1 MFVCQS
7 IDTSELDNGTQSP
20 QLYDGLSLFYP
31 ISITHRK
38 VSQLTTSKLSL
49 KGRITALSASLAVA
63 ALALTGCAPA
73 EKADFGELNVQL
85 SWIKNSEFA
94 GEFYAVENGYYTDA
108 GFSSVNLVAGP
119 AATEAEVLS
128 GNALVGIAN
137 PISTAP
143 IILGENAPLK
153 IIGTTYQKNPFTILS
168 LKNGANIATI
178 EDLIGKRIGVQAGP
192 NETLFD
198 ALLKAN
204 GIDASKVTKVPV
216 QYDPAPL
223 VNGEVDGFLAYV
235 TNESFVVADQGYEV
249 TNLLFADN
257 GLPFVTESFV
267 VTQDSID
274 NNRAA
279 LKAFLK
285 ATILGWKDAIADSKG
300 GADLAL
306 TIYGK
311 DLGLNA
317 EKEYYQSETQNEIL
331 VQTDETAANGLF
343 TISDAMIAQNLATLK
358 AAGYTITADQ
368 LFDMS
373 LLKEVYEENPE
384 LKG

>member
-1 MFVCQS
+1 MAVINAFPY
-7 IDTSELDNGTQSP
+7 L
-20 QLYDGLSLFYP
+20 
-31 ISITHRK
+31 ITHRK

-49 KGRITALSASLAVA
+49 KGRITALSAALAVA
-63 ALALTGCAPA
+63 AIALTGCAA
-73 EKADFGELNVQL
+73 TEEKADFGALNVQL
-85 SWIKNSEFA
+85 SWIKNSEFTGQFNA
-94 GEFYAVENGYYTDA
+94 DTNGYYTEA
-108 GFSSVNLVAGP
+108 GFTSVNLIAGP
-119 AATEAEVLS
+119 AATESEVLS

-143 IILGENAPLK
+143 VILEEGAPLK

-168 LKNGANIATI
+168 LKDKGNIVTVQ
-178 EDLIGKRIGVQAGP
+178 DLIGKRIGVQAGP

-204 GIDASKVTKVPV
+204 GIEASQVTKVPV

-235 TNESFVVADQGYEV
+235 TNESFVVASQGYEV

-274 NNRAA
+274 NNREA

-285 ATILGWKDAIADSKG
+285 ATIRGWKDSIADPNA

-306 TIYGK
+306 TVYGK

-317 EKEYYQSETQNEIL
+317 DKEYYQSKTQNDIL
-331 VQTDETAANGLF
+331 VQTEETAANGLF
-343 TISDAMIAQNLATLK
+343 TISDAMIAQNLETLE
-358 AAGYTITADQ
+358 AAGYTISADQ
-368 LFDMS
+368 LFDLS
-373 LLKEVYEENPE
+373 LLAEVYAENPD

>member
-1 MFVCQS
+1 M
-7 IDTSELDNGTQSP
+7 
-20 QLYDGLSLFYP
+20 
-31 ISITHRK
+31 
-38 VSQLTTSKLSL
+38 TTSKLSL

-94 GEFYAVENGYYTDA
+94 GEFFAVENGYYTDA

-168 LKNGANIATI
+168 LKDGGNIATVQ
-178 EDLIGKRIGVQAGP
+178 DLIGKRIGVQAGP

-285 ATILGWKDAIADSKG
+285 ATILGWKDSIADPNG

-306 TIYGK
+306 NVYGA

-317 EKEYYQSETQNEIL
+317 DKEYYQSKTQNEIL

-358 AAGYTITADQ
+358 AAGYTIAANQ

>member
-1 MFVCQS
+1 VNS
-7 IDTSELDNGTQSP
+7 N
-20 QLYDGLSLFYP
+20 
-31 ISITHRK
+31 
-38 VSQLTTSKLSL
+38 KLSL
-49 KGRITALSASLAVA
+49 KGRITAISATLAVA

-73 EKADFGELNVQL
+73 AEKADFGDLNVQL
-85 SWIKNSEFA
+85 SWIKNSEFS
-94 GEFYAVENGYYTDA
+94 GEFYGVENGHYTDA

-143 IILGENAPLK
+143 IILNEGAPLK

-168 LKNGANIATI
+168 LKDGANIVTI
-178 EDLIGKRIGVQAGP
+178 QDLIGKRIGVQAGP

-204 GIDASKVTKVPV
+204 GIAANKVTKVPV

-235 TNESFVVADQGYEV
+235 TNESFVVESQGYEV

-285 ATILGWKDAIADSKG
+285 ATILGWKDAIANSDG

-306 TIYGK
+306 TVFGK

-317 EKEYYQSETQNEIL
+317 DKEYYQSKTQNDIL
-331 VQTDETAANGLF
+331 VQTDETRANGLF

-373 LLKEVYEENPE
+373 LLAEVYAENPE

>member
-1 MFVCQS
+1 M
-7 IDTSELDNGTQSP
+7 
-20 QLYDGLSLFYP
+20 
-31 ISITHRK
+31 
-38 VSQLTTSKLSL
+38 TTSKLGL

-73 EKADFGELNVQL
+73 ATEKADFGDLSIQL

-94 GEFYAVENGYYTDA
+94 GQFFAVENGYYTDA

-119 AATEAEVLS
+119 AATEAEVLA

-143 IILGENAPLK
+143 VILNEGAPLK

-168 LKNGANIATI
+168 LKDGANIETI
-178 EDLIGKRIGVQAGP
+178 QDLIGKRIGVQAGP

-204 GIDASKVTKVPV
+204 GIDASEVTKVPV

-223 VNGEVDGFLAYV
+223 TNGEVDGFLAYV
-235 TNESFVVADQGYEV
+235 TNESFVVADQGFEV

-274 NNRAA
+274 NNREA

-285 ATILGWKDAIADSKG
+285 ATILGWKDAIADPDG
-300 GADLAL
+300 GADLA
-306 TIYGK
+306 INNFGK

-317 EKEYYQSETQNEIL
+317 KKEYYQSKTQNEIL

-343 TISDAMIAQNLATLK
+343 TISEAMIAQNLATLE
-358 AAGYTITADQ
+358 AAGYSITAEQ
-368 LFDMS
+368 LFDLT
-373 LLKEVYEENPE
+373 LLAEVYAENPD

>member
-1 MFVCQS
+1 M
-7 IDTSELDNGTQSP
+7 
-20 QLYDGLSLFYP
+20 
-31 ISITHRK
+31 
-38 VSQLTTSKLSL
+38 TTSKLSL

-63 ALALTGCAPA
+63 ALALTGCSAA
-73 EKADFGELNVQL
+73 TEKADFGDLNVQL

-143 IILGENAPLK
+143 IILNEDAPLK

-168 LKNGANIATI
+168 LKDGANIATVQ
-178 EDLIGKRIGVQAGP
+178 DLIGKRIGVQAGP

-204 GIDASKVTKVPV
+204 GIKASQVTKVPV

-235 TNESFVVADQGYEV
+235 TNESFVVESAGNPV

-285 ATILGWKDAIADSKG
+285 ATILGWKDSIANSDG

-306 TIYGK
+306 NKYGK
-311 DLGLNA
+311 DLGLNSA
-317 EKEYYQSETQNEIL
+317 KEYYQSKTQNEIL
-331 VQTDETAANGLF
+331 VQTDETNANGLF

-358 AAGYTITADQ
+358 AAGYTITADK

-373 LLKEVYEENPE
+373 LLAEVYAENPD

>member
-1 MFVCQS
+1 M
-7 IDTSELDNGTQSP
+7 
-20 QLYDGLSLFYP
+20 
-31 ISITHRK
+31 
-38 VSQLTTSKLSL
+38 TTSKLSL
-49 KGRITALSASLAVA
+49 KGRITALTASLAVA

-94 GEFYAVENGYYTDA
+94 GEFFAVENGYYTDA
-108 GFSSVNLVAGP
+108 GFSAVNLVAGP
-119 AATEAEVLS
+119 AATEAEVLA

-178 EDLIGKRIGVQAGP
+178 QDLIGKRIGVQAGP

-204 GIDASKVTKVPV
+204 GIDASQVTKVPV

-235 TNESFVVADQGYEV
+235 TNESFVVGQTQEV

-274 NNRAA
+274 NNREA

-285 ATILGWKDAIADSKG
+285 ATILGWKDAIADSDA

-306 TIYGK
+306 NIYGK

-317 EKEYYQSETQNEIL
+317 DKEYYQSETQNAIL
-331 VQTDETAANGLF
+331 VQTEETAANGLF

-358 AAGYTITADQ
+358 AAGYSITAEQ
-368 LFDMS
+368 LFDLS
-373 LLKEVYEENPE
+373 LLAEVYEENPE

>member
-1 MFVCQS
+1 M
-7 IDTSELDNGTQSP
+7 TS
-20 QLYDGLSLFYP
+20 P
-31 ISITHRK
+31 ISG
-38 VSQLTTSKLSL
+38 L
-49 KGRITALSASLAVA
+49 KGRIRALAATMAVA

-73 EKADFGELNVQL
+73 AEPANYGELNIQL

-94 GEFYAVENGYYTDA
+94 GQFMAVENGYYTEA
-108 GFSSVNLVAGP
+108 GFSSVNLIAGP

-143 IILGENAPLK
+143 VIIGEGAPLK

-168 LKNGANIATI
+168 LKNGANIVTVQ
-178 EDLIGKRIGVQAGP
+178 DLIGKKIGVQAGP

-204 GIDASKVTKVPV
+204 GISQSQVTKVPV

-235 TNESFVVADQGYEV
+235 TNESFVVENAGNPV

-267 VTQDSID
+267 VTQESIV

-279 LKAFLK
+279 LKAFLY
-285 ATILGWKDAIADSKG
+285 ATIRGWKAAIADSKA

-306 TIYGK
+306 TKFGK

-317 EKEYYQSETQNEIL
+317 DKEYYQSKTQNEIL

-343 TISDAMIAQNLATLK
+343 TISQSMIDLNLKTLK
-358 AAGYTITADQ
+358 AAGYEITADE
-368 LFDMS
+368 LFDLT
-373 LLKEVYEENPE
+373 LLEEVYAEHPE

>member
-1 MFVCQS
+1 M
-7 IDTSELDNGTQSP
+7 TSPKTG
-20 QLYDGLSLFYP
+20 
-31 ISITHRK
+31 
-38 VSQLTTSKLSL
+38 L
-49 KGRITALSASLAVA
+49 KGRIKAIAASLAVA
-63 ALALTGCAPA
+63 AIALTGCAPA
-73 EKADFGELNVQL
+73 AEPANYGELNIQL

-94 GEFYAVENGYYTDA
+94 GEFFAVENGYYTEA
-108 GFSSVNLVAGP
+108 GFDSVNLIAGP

-137 PISTAP
+137 PISAAP
-143 IILGENAPLK
+143 IILEEGAPLK

-168 LKNGANIATI
+168 LKNGGNIQTVQ
-178 EDLIGKRIGVQAGP
+178 DLIGKKIGVQAGP

-204 GIDASKVTKVPV
+204 GIEQSEVTKVPV

-235 TNESFVVADQGYEV
+235 TNESFVVESAGNEV

-274 NNRAA
+274 NNRDA
-279 LKAFLK
+279 LKAFLY
-285 ATILGWKDAIADSKG
+285 ATILGWKDSIADSNG

-306 TIYGK
+306 NKFGA

-317 EKEYYQSETQNEIL
+317 DKEYYQSKTQNDIL
-331 VQTDETAANGLF
+331 VQTDETDANGLF
-343 TISDAMIAQNLATLK
+343 TISDAMIELNLATLK
-358 AAGYTITADQ
+358 AAGYEITADQ

-373 LLKEVYEENPE
+373 LLNEVYEEHPE

>member
-1 MFVCQS
+1 M
-7 IDTSELDNGTQSP
+7 T
-20 QLYDGLSLFYP
+20 
-31 ISITHRK
+31 
-38 VSQLTTSKLSL
+38 SL
-49 KGRITALSASLAVA
+49 KTALTGRIKAFAATLAVA
-63 ALALTGCAPA
+63 AIALTGCAPA
-73 EKADFGELNVQL
+73 AEPANYGELNVQL

-94 GEFYAVENGYYTDA
+94 GEFFAVENGYYADA
-108 GFSSVNLVAGP
+108 GFDSVNLIAGP

-137 PISTAP
+137 PISVAP
-143 IILGENAPLK
+143 IILEEGAPLK

-168 LKNGANIATI
+168 LKDGGNIATVQ
-178 EDLIGKRIGVQAGP
+178 DLIGKKIGVQAGP

-204 GIDASKVTKVPV
+204 GIEQSQVTKVPV

-235 TNESFVVADQGYEV
+235 TNESFVVESQGYEV

-274 NNRAA
+274 NNREA
-279 LKAFLK
+279 LKAFLY
-285 ATILGWKDAIADSKG
+285 ATILGWKDAIADPNG

-306 TIYGK
+306 NKFGA

-317 EKEYYQSETQNEIL
+317 DKEYYQSKTQNEIL
-331 VQTDETAANGLF
+331 VQTEETAANGLF
-343 TISDAMIAQNLATLK
+343 TISDAMIELNLATLRS
-358 AAGYTITADQ
+358 AGYEITADQ

-373 LLKEVYEENPE
+373 LLKEVYDEHPE

>member
-1 MFVCQS
+1 MAV
-7 IDTSELDNGTQSP
+7 INAVPYL
-20 QLYDGLSLFYP
+20 
-31 ISITHRK
+31 ITHRK

-49 KGRITALSASLAVA
+49 KGRITALSATIAVA
-63 ALALTGCAPA
+63 ALALTGCAA
-73 EKADFGELNVQL
+73 TEEKADFGALNVQL
-85 SWIKNSEFA
+85 SWIKNSEFTGQFNA
-94 GEFYAVENGYYTDA
+94 DTNGYYTEA
-108 GFSSVNLVAGP
+108 GFSSVNLIAGP
-119 AATEAEVLS
+119 AATESEVLS

-143 IILGENAPLK
+143 IILEEGAPLK

-168 LKNGANIATI
+168 LKDKGNIVTVQ
-178 EDLIGKRIGVQAGP
+178 DLIGKRIGVQAGP

-204 GIDASKVTKVPV
+204 GIDATQVTKVPV

-235 TNESFVVADQGYEV
+235 TNESFVVESQGYEV

-285 ATILGWKDAIADSKG
+285 ATIRGWKDSIADPNA

-306 TIYGK
+306 TVYGK

-317 EKEYYQSETQNEIL
+317 DKEYYQSKTQNDIL
-331 VQTDETAANGLF
+331 VQTEETAANGLF
-343 TISDAMIAQNLATLK
+343 TISDAMIAQNLATLE

-368 LFDMS
+368 LFDLS
-373 LLKEVYEENPE
+373 LLAEVYAENPD

>member
-1 MFVCQS
+1 
-7 IDTSELDNGTQSP
+7 
-20 QLYDGLSLFYP
+20 
-31 ISITHRK
+31 
-38 VSQLTTSKLSL
+38 VSSKSKGL
-49 KGRITALSASLAVA
+49 KGRISTLTAALALS

-73 EKADFGELNVQL
+73 EEAADYGELNIQL
-85 SWIKNSEFA
+85 SWIKNSEFSGA
-94 GEFYAVENGYYTDA
+94 YFALENGYYTEA
-108 GFSSVNLVAGP
+108 GFSKVNLIAGP

-143 IILGENAPLK
+143 VILNEDAPLK

-168 LKNGANIATI
+168 LKEGANIATI
-178 EDLIGKRIGVQAGP
+178 DDLIGKRIGVQAGP

-235 TNESFVVADQGYEV
+235 TNESFVVEDQGYEV

-267 VTQDSID
+267 VTQESID
-274 NNRAA
+274 TKREA

-285 ATILGWKDAIADSKG
+285 ATIRGWKDAIADPDG

-306 TIYGK
+306 NTYG
-311 DLGLNA
+311 N
-317 EKEYYQSETQNEIL
+317 SER
-331 VQTDETAANGLF
+331 DSS
-343 TISDAMIAQNLATLK
+343 SD
-358 AAGYTITADQ
+358 
-368 LFDMS
+368 
-373 LLKEVYEENPE
+373 
-384 LKG
+384 

>member
-1 MFVCQS
+1 M
-7 IDTSELDNGTQSP
+7 TSPKNA
-20 QLYDGLSLFYP
+20 
-31 ISITHRK
+31 
-38 VSQLTTSKLSL
+38 L
-49 KGRITALSASLAVA
+49 KGRIKAFAATLSVA

-73 EKADFGELNVQL
+73 AEPANYGELNVQL

-94 GEFYAVENGYYTDA
+94 GEFFAVENGYYADA
-108 GFSSVNLVAGP
+108 GFDSVNLIAGP

-137 PISTAP
+137 PISVAP
-143 IILGENAPLK
+143 IILEEGAPLK

-168 LKNGANIATI
+168 LKDGGNIATVQ
-178 EDLIGKRIGVQAGP
+178 DLIGKKIGVQAGP

-204 GIDASKVTKVPV
+204 GIEQSQVTKVPV

-235 TNESFVVADQGYEV
+235 TNESFVVASQGYEV

-274 NNRAA
+274 NNREA
-279 LKAFLK
+279 LKAFLY
-285 ATILGWKDAIADSKG
+285 ATILGWKDAIADSNG

-306 TIYGK
+306 NKFGA

-317 EKEYYQSETQNEIL
+317 DKEYYQSKTQNDIL

-343 TISDAMIAQNLATLK
+343 TISDAMIELNLATLRS
-358 AAGYTITADQ
+358 AGYEITADQ

-373 LLKEVYEENPE
+373 LLKEVYDEHPE

>member
-1 MFVCQS
+1 
-7 IDTSELDNGTQSP
+7 
-20 QLYDGLSLFYP
+20 
-31 ISITHRK
+31 
-38 VSQLTTSKLSL
+38 LTTSKLSL

-63 ALALTGCAPA
+63 TLALTGCAPA

-108 GFSSVNLVAGP
+108 GFSAVNLVAGP

-137 PISTAP
+137 PISAAP
-143 IILGENAPLK
+143 IILNEGAPLK

-168 LKNGANIATI
+168 LKDGANIATI
-178 EDLIGKRIGVQAGP
+178 DDLIGKRIGVQAGP

-204 GIDASKVTKVPV
+204 GIDAASVTKVPV

-223 VNGEVDGFLAYV
+223 TNGEVDGFLAYV
-235 TNESFVVADQGYEV
+235 TNESFVVEDAGFEV

-285 ATILGWKDAIADSKG
+285 ATILGWKDAIANPDG

-306 TIYGK
+306 NTFGK

-317 EKEYYQSETQNEIL
+317 AKEYYQSKTQNDIL
-331 VQTDETAANGLF
+331 VQTDETRANGLF
-343 TISDAMIAQNLATLK
+343 TISDEMIALNLATLES
-358 AAGYTITADQ
+358 AGYTITAEQ

-373 LLKEVYEENPE
+373 LLAEVYEENPE

>member
-1 MFVCQS
+1 M
-7 IDTSELDNGTQSP
+7 
-20 QLYDGLSLFYP
+20 
-31 ISITHRK
+31 
-38 VSQLTTSKLSL
+38 TTSKLSL

-94 GEFYAVENGYYTDA
+94 GEFFAVENGYYTDA

-168 LKNGANIATI
+168 LKDGGNIATVQ
-178 EDLIGKRIGVQAGP
+178 DLIGKRIGVQAGP

-235 TNESFVVADQGYEV
+235 TNESFVVENEGYEV

-285 ATILGWKDAIADSKG
+285 ATILGWKDSIADPNG

-306 TIYGK
+306 NVYGA

-317 EKEYYQSETQNEIL
+317 DKEYYQSKTQNEIL

>member
-1 MFVCQS
+1 M
-7 IDTSELDNGTQSP
+7 L
-20 QLYDGLSLFYP
+20 
-31 ISITHRK
+31 K
-38 VSQLTTSKLSL
+38 SL
-49 KGRITALSASLAVA
+49 KKFAVAAIAVA
-63 ALALTGCAPA
+63 ALTLSGCAPA
-73 EKADFGELNVQL
+73 AETTDEAKSFGDLSVQL

-94 GEFYAVENGYYTDA
+94 GEFFADANGYYAEA
-108 GFSSVNLVAGP
+108 GFGSVNLIAGP
-119 AATEAEVLS
+119 AATEAEVIN
-128 GNALVGIAN
+128 GNVLVGIAN
-137 PISTAP
+137 PISVAP
-143 IILGENAPLK
+143 VILNEGAALK

-168 LKNGANIATI
+168 LKDGANIVTAQ
-178 EDLIGKRIGVQAGP
+178 DLIGKKIGVQAGP

-235 TNESFVVADQGYEV
+235 TNESFTVAQQGYEV

-274 NNRAA
+274 NNREA

-285 ATILGWKDAIADSKG
+285 ATIRGWKDSIANPAE
-300 GADLAL
+300 GARLAL
-306 TIYGK
+306 EVYGK
-311 DLGLNA
+311 DLGLSKD
-317 EKEYYQSETQNEIL
+317 KEEYQSKTQNDIL
-331 VQTDETAANGLF
+331 VQTDETRANGLF
-343 TISDAMIAQNLATLK
+343 TISDAMIALNLATLK
-358 AAGYTITADQ
+358 AAGYEITADQ

-373 LLKEVYEENPE
+373 LLNEVYEENPE
-384 LKG
+384 LK

>member
-1 MFVCQS
+1 M
-7 IDTSELDNGTQSP
+7 
-20 QLYDGLSLFYP
+20 
-31 ISITHRK
+31 
-38 VSQLTTSKLSL
+38 TTSKLGL

-73 EKADFGELNVQL
+73 AEKADFGDLSIQL

-94 GEFYAVENGYYTDA
+94 GQFFAVENGYYTDA

-143 IILGENAPLK
+143 VILNEGAPLK

-168 LKNGANIATI
+168 LKDGANIETI
-178 EDLIGKRIGVQAGP
+178 QDLIGKRIGVQAGP

-204 GIDASKVTKVPV
+204 DIDASQVTKVPV

-223 VNGEVDGFLAYV
+223 TNGEVDGFLAYV
-235 TNESFVVADQGYEV
+235 TNESFVVADQGFEV

-285 ATILGWKDAIADSKG
+285 ATILGWKDAIADPDA

-306 TIYGK
+306 NNFGK

-317 EKEYYQSETQNEIL
+317 KKEYYQSKTQNEIL

-343 TISDAMIAQNLATLK
+343 TISEAMIAQNLATLK
-358 AAGYTITADQ
+358 AAGYTITAEQ
-368 LFDMS
+368 LFDLT
-373 LLKEVYEENPE
+373 LLAEVYAENPD

>member
-1 MFVCQS
+1 MF
-7 IDTSELDNGTQSP
+7 
-20 QLYDGLSLFYP
+20 
-31 ISITHRK
+31 K
-38 VSQLTTSKLSL
+38 KLRL
-49 KGRITALSASLAVA
+49 ALVA
-63 ALALTGCAPA
+63 ASTAAVLALAGCAAPSTPA
-73 EKADFGELNVQL
+73 ETEESFGDLTVQL

-94 GEFYAVENGYYTDA
+94 GEFFADQNGYYTDA

-119 AATEAEVLS
+119 AATEAEVLA

-137 PISTAP
+137 PISVAP
-143 IILGENAPLK
+143 IILSEGAPLK
-153 IIGTTYQKNPFTILS
+153 IIGTTYQKNPFTIVS
-168 LKNGANIATI
+168 LKGGANIATVQ
-178 EDLIGKRIGVQAGP
+178 DLIGKKIGVQAGP

-235 TNESFVVADQGYEV
+235 TNESFIVEQQGYPV

-274 NNRAA
+274 NHREK
-279 LKAFLK
+279 LKAFLY
-285 ATILGWKDAIADSKG
+285 ATIRGWKDAIADPDEAARLALEVY
-300 GADLAL
+300 GADL
-306 TIYGK
+306 
-311 DLGLNA
+311 GLIA
-317 EKEYYQSETQNEIL
+317 DKEKYQSKTQNELL
-331 VQTDETAANGLF
+331 VQTDETRANGLF
-343 TISDAMIAQNLATLK
+343 TISDAMISQNLATLM
-358 AAGYTITADQ
+358 AAGYEISADQ

-373 LLKEVYEENPE
+373 LLAEVYAEHPE
-384 LKG
+384 LLE